1 MIGKQKVIAI
11 IPARGGSKRLPRK
24 NVLNLAGKP
33 LISWTIDAAKECK
46 YIDEILVST
55 DDREISNIALQHGVH
70 MPELRPS
77 HLSSDSATTESL
89 LLYCLEQYEIDAN
102 IIVLLQP
109 TSPLRS
115 ALDIEKSLEYYIE
128 KSAKSVVTVTQ
139 CEHSPLWANI
149 LPEDFNM
156 GRFIPEKNTKRSQE
170 LPVFYRLNGAI
181 YIFDIDTFKVCGM
194 KYSKD
199 SYAYLMDNESSID
212 IDTELDF
219 KFADFLLN
227 ERVSY
232 YAKS

>member
-1 MIGKQKVIAI
+1 MIGNRKVVAV

-46 YIDEILVST
+46 YIDEIIVST
-55 DDREISNIALQHGVH
+55 DDEEISNIALELGVCV
-70 MPELRPS
+70 PELRPI

-89 LLYCLEQYEIDAN
+89 LLYCLKHYEVDAS
-102 IIVLLQP
+102 IMILLQP

-115 ALDIEKSLEYYIE
+115 SVDIEKALEYFIE
-128 KSAKSVVTVTQ
+128 KSAISVVTVTQ
-139 CEHSPLWANI
+139 CEHSPLWSNI

-156 GRFIPEKNTKRSQE
+156 GNFIRQKNAKRSQE

-181 YIFDIDTFKVCGM
+181 YIFDTVSFKIHGM
-194 KYSKD
+194 KYSNK
-199 SYAYLMDNESSID
+199 SYAYLMDNESSVD

-219 KFADFLLN
+219 KFANLLLN
-227 ERVSY
+227 QRGS
-232 YAKS
+232 